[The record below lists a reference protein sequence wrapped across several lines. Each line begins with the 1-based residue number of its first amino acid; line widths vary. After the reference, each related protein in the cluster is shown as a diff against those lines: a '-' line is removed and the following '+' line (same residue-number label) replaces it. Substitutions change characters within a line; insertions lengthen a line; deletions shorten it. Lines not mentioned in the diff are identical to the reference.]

1 MLSHCYLTLK
11 NRRFC
16 LIMEHNI
23 RHMNAVI
30 SSETKNLELRFSF
43 LPNRLNVLTESKMKI
58 TIVAKES
65 INIVF
70 CFGLLD
76 QKEETLFTLYLFI
89 FQRDSVAAITLIGGR
104 HFNGF

>member
-1 MLSHCYLTLK
+1 
-11 NRRFC
+11 
-16 LIMEHNI
+16 
-23 RHMNAVI
+23 
-30 SSETKNLELRFSF
+30 
-43 LPNRLNVLTESKMKI
+43 MKI

-65 INIVF
+65 INTVF